1 MNLVPSAPVCFT
13 WQWYR
18 LCMSN
23 VMTGSTH
30 AWVIN
35 GQKVFWRQ
43 VHSALK
49 AHVLHPYHI
58 ADTSVVGGIES
69 DC

>member
-23 VMTGSTH
+23 VMTGSAR

-49 AHVLHPYHI
+49 VHVLHPYHI
-58 ADTSVVGGIES
+58 ADTSVVGGI
-69 DC
+69 

>member
-1 MNLVPSAPVCFT
+1 
-13 WQWYR
+13 
-18 LCMSN
+18 
-23 VMTGSTH
+23 MTGSAH

-49 AHVLHPYHI
+49 AHVLHPNHI
-58 ADTSVVGGIES
+58 ADTSVVGGI
-69 DC
+69 